1 MDNKVSD
8 SSIRL
13 REMIEKAIED
23 HVITRDEYDKI
34 INIATED
41 GIIDRHEQ
49 ALLSELQQM
58 IEDKMV
64 KFVMKK

>member
-1 MDNKVSD
+1 MDNNISE
-8 SSIRL
+8 SSFRL
-13 REMIEKAIED
+13 RKMIEKAIEN
-23 HVITRDEYDKI
+23 HEITRDEYDKI

-41 GIIDRHEQ
+41 GIIDRHEK

-64 KFVMKK
+64 KFVLK

>member
-1 MDNKVSD
+1 MDNNISD

-34 INIATED
+34 IHIATED

-64 KFVMKK
+64 KFVMK

>member
-1 MDNKVSD
+1 MDNNVSE
-8 SSIRL
+8 SSLRL

-23 HVITRDEYDKI
+23 HKITREEYDKI
-34 INIATED
+34 IHIATED
-41 GIIDRHEQ
+41 GVIDRHEK

-64 KFVMKK
+64 KFVMK

>member
-1 MDNKVSD
+1 MDKVSE

-23 HVITRDEYDKI
+23 HKITREEYDKI
-34 INIATED
+34 IHIATED
-41 GIIDRHEQ
+41 GIIDRHEK
-49 ALLSELQQM
+49 ALLAELQQM

-64 KFVMKK
+64 KFVMK